1 MRRAGFALGLVFLT
15 AAHVEAAEPGTP
27 NAPGK
32 GQSTAAAKPAS
43 SAAAPTPTAPSV
55 APAATPTA
63 PAPKAGDTPPPEF
76 YVEPAPSAGPQ
87 DAPPPAPSSVP
98 QPPGPPPPPP
108 SAGTDGRIFEPP
120 SPDFYPENEGVFEP
134 PPPPEAHHIAPRTSL
149 WLGVR
154 AGVFIPFGSLWA
166 RCSDCNTVPNNQYAT
181 LKGVPWRDYA
191 SAGPMFELDAG
202 ARLSRN
208 YTVFA
213 LWERAQLG
221 SGSGDPN
228 SSVPGKASHGDT
240 DFWGVGVRATSDPD
254 RIGFVTELAIGY
266 RRARSKWDDGTELQ
280 LTDAPFEAR
289 LGLGADIR
297 LNRFVTLSPMLSL
310 GVGSFGKVESVSNHT
325 VTDQTSSLDQSDG
338 HAWATLNLGGYF
350 DLLASRR

>member
-1 MRRAGFALGLVFLT
+1 
-15 AAHVEAAEPGTP
+15 
-27 NAPGK
+27 
-32 GQSTAAAKPAS
+32 
-43 SAAAPTPTAPSV
+43 
-55 APAATPTA
+55 
-63 PAPKAGDTPPPEF
+63 
-76 YVEPAPSAGPQ
+76 
-87 DAPPPAPSSVP
+87 
-98 QPPGPPPPPP
+98 
-108 SAGTDGRIFEPP
+108 
-120 SPDFYPENEGVFEP
+120 VFEP

-166 RCSDCNTVPNNQYAT
+166 RCTDCNSAGNNQYVT

-228 SSVPGKASHGDT
+228 STIPGKASRGDT

-325 VTDQTSSLDQSDG
+325 VTDQTNAVDQPDG
-338 HAWATLNLGGYF
+338 HAWATLNFGGYF
-350 DLLASRR
+350 DLLGSRRAPGI

>member
-1 MRRAGFALGLVFLT
+1 MLRAGFALPVILLV
-15 AAHVEAAEPGTP
+15 AVHVQAEEPASP
-27 NAPGK
+27 NAPAK
-32 GQSTAAAKPAS
+32 NQPPAAAK
-43 SAAAPTPTAPSV
+43 AAPVSTPKPTV
-55 APAATPTA
+55 APATA
-63 PAPKAGDTPPPEF
+63 PAPKAGDAPPPEF
-76 YVEPAPSAGPQ
+76 YVEAPPSGSPQ
-87 DAPPPAPSSVP
+87 DAPPPPTSVP

-108 SAGTDGRIFEPP
+108 TGGAPPLFEPP
-120 SPDFYPENEGVFEP
+120 APDFYPENAGVFEP
-134 PPPPEAHHIAPRTSL
+134 PPPPEPHHLSPKTAL

-166 RCSDCNTVPNNQYAT
+166 RCSNCNSANNDQYAT

-221 SGSGDPN
+221 GGKGDPD
-228 SSVPGKASHGDT
+228 SAIAGKASHGDT

-266 RRARSKWDDGTELQ
+266 RRARSQWDDGTELQ

-297 LNRFVTLSPMLSL
+297 LNRYVTLSPMFTL

-325 VTDQTSSLDQSDG
+325 ITDQTDQADG
-338 HAWATLNLGGYF
+338 HAWATLNFGGFF
-350 DLLASRR
+350 DLLGSQH

>member
-1 MRRAGFALGLVFLT
+1 M
-15 AAHVEAAEPGTP
+15 
-27 NAPGK
+27 
-32 GQSTAAAKPAS
+32 
-43 SAAAPTPTAPSV
+43 

-166 RCSDCNTVPNNQYAT
+166 RCTDCNSASNNQYVS

-228 SSVPGKASHGDT
+228 SSIPGKASRGDT

-266 RRARSKWDDGTELQ
+266 RRAR
-280 LTDAPFEAR
+280 
-289 LGLGADIR
+289 
-297 LNRFVTLSPMLSL
+297 
-310 GVGSFGKVESVSNHT
+310 
-325 VTDQTSSLDQSDG
+325 
-338 HAWATLNLGGYF
+338 
-350 DLLASRR
+350 